1 MATIEKRLV
10 YSIRRTNWILFCLA
24 LVVSLLAAPV
34 DFSLGILFGGLIV
47 TLNFHLLAQTLKSS
61 LTPPHITSHHMVLAK
76 YYLRFIVSGVIIFIL
91 IYKHIVNPL
100 GLILGLSVVVA
111 SIMLATAMEI
121 KRLLLKEAV

>member
-1 MATIEKRLV
+1 MTIEKRLV

-24 LVVSLLAAPV
+24 LMVSLLVAPA
-34 DFSLGILFGGLIV
+34 DFSRGVLFGGLIV
-47 TLNFHLLAQTLKSS
+47 TLNYHLLARTLKQS

-76 YYLRFIVSGVIIFIL
+76 YYLRFLVSGFTIFIL
-91 IYKHIVNPL
+91 IYKHIVDPL

-111 SIMLATAMEI
+111 SILMTTAMEI

>member
-1 MATIEKRLV
+1 MTIEKRLV

-24 LVVSLLAAPV
+24 VMVSLLVAPA
-34 DFSLGILFGGLIV
+34 DFSRGILFGGLIV
-47 TLNFHLLAQTLKSS
+47 TLNYHLLARTLKQS
-61 LTPPHITSHHMVLAK
+61 LSPPHITSHHMVLAK
-76 YYLRFIVSGVIIFIL
+76 YYLRFLVSGVVIFFL
-91 IYKHIVNPL
+91 IYKQIVNPL

>member
-24 LVVSLLAAPV
+24 LLVSLLVAPV

-47 TLNFHLLAQTLKSS
+47 TLNFHLLAQTLKNS
-61 LTPPHITSHHMVLAK
+61 LTPPHITSQHMVLAT
-76 YYLRFIVSGVIIFIL
+76 YYLRFIVSGVIIFLL
-91 IYKHIVNPL
+91 IYKHVVDPL